1 MSKLK
6 SFQVGHQLPI
16 SVYVNCKYLCN
27 FLGVL
32 HIWTNKIFYY
42 VYIVGDFQGNTE
54 APSVAIMKSHIKE
67 LIAQLSKA
75 EDDKEKIAKEA
86 YNKAMEIKREADKR
100 LEDAHA
106 CQMKQANLIERLK
119 VGLKIYCMKL
129 KLVSL

>member
-1 MSKLK
+1 M
-6 SFQVGHQLPI
+6 H
-16 SVYVNCKYLCN
+16 
-27 FLGVL
+27 
-32 HIWTNKIFYY
+32 T
-42 VYIVGDFQGNTE
+42 GDFQSNSE
-54 APSVAIMKSHIKE
+54 PQSVAIMKSHIKE

-119 VGLKIYCMKL
+119 VGLNIYFIFIL
-129 KLVSL
+129 KKFISVQDKFNTSINSVT

>member
-1 MSKLK
+1 M
-6 SFQVGHQLPI
+6 H
-16 SVYVNCKYLCN
+16 
-27 FLGVL
+27 
-32 HIWTNKIFYY
+32 T
-42 VYIVGDFQGNTE
+42 GDFQSNSE
-54 APSVAIMKSHIKE
+54 PQSVAIMKSHIKE

-119 VGLKIYCMKL
+119 VGLNIYFIFIL
-129 KLVSL
+129 KKFISVQDIHTKAFE

>member
-1 MSKLK
+1 
-6 SFQVGHQLPI
+6 
-16 SVYVNCKYLCN
+16 
-27 FLGVL
+27 
-32 HIWTNKIFYY
+32 
-42 VYIVGDFQGNTE
+42 
-54 APSVAIMKSHIKE
+54 MKSHIKE

-119 VGLKIYCMKL
+119 VSLKI
-129 KLVSL
+129 SLCNWNLDHVVKFF

>member
-1 MSKLK
+1 M
-6 SFQVGHQLPI
+6 
-16 SVYVNCKYLCN
+16 
-27 FLGVL
+27 
-32 HIWTNKIFYY
+32 
-42 VYIVGDFQGNTE
+42 YIIGGDFQGNAE

-86 YNKAMEIKREADKR
+86 YSKAMEIKREADKR

-119 VGLKIYCMKL
+119 VGLKIYCLKL

>member
-1 MSKLK
+1 
-6 SFQVGHQLPI
+6 
-16 SVYVNCKYLCN
+16 
-27 FLGVL
+27 
-32 HIWTNKIFYY
+32 
-42 VYIVGDFQGNTE
+42 
-54 APSVAIMKSHIKE
+54 MKSHIKE

-119 VGLKIYCMKL
+119 VGLKIYFMKL
-129 KLVSL
+129 KLVSLLRF

>member
-1 MSKLK
+1 M
-6 SFQVGHQLPI
+6 
-16 SVYVNCKYLCN
+16 
-27 FLGVL
+27 
-32 HIWTNKIFYY
+32 
-42 VYIVGDFQGNTE
+42 YIIGGDFQGITE
-54 APSVAIMKSHIKE
+54 TPSVAIMKSHIKE

-119 VGLKIYCMKL
+119 VSLKIYCTRNQAL
-129 KLVSL
+129 RAWF